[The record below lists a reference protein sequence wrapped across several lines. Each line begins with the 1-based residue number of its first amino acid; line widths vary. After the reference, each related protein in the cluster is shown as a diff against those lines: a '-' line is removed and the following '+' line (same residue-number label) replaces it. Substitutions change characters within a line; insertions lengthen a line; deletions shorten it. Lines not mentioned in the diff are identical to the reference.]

1 MTTTRDNSQFVIATL
16 SEFMRVW
23 NLGED
28 ASFHLET
35 TKGHVTMAFSCKLGL
50 PSAPHP
56 IPTFPSPPPAKVK
69 PHHRGPA
76 QREKN
81 RQRAALYQAA
91 KVVQKPAAPAVT
103 SSLSTPATVS
113 VVTTAPSQITA
124 TVITPTTTSP
134 VTTSTPVVV
143 SSSSL
148 TIQETIPSPCTTSTS
163 SAGPVNGPSIPFI
176 WIAAILTEKDVLK
189 NCDRCQFSDHSLD
202 QIRLHRQEKH
212 RIWECLK
219 CAESFHNKRSFVLHS
234 CVLHPFSEKY
244 YLSLKGR

>member
-1 MTTTRDNSQFVIATL
+1 MHFAVI
-16 SEFMRVW
+16 
-23 NLGED
+23 
-28 ASFHLET
+28 SFRLE
-35 TKGHVTMAFSCKLGL
+35 L
-50 PSAPHP
+50 
-56 IPTFPSPPPAKVK
+56 
-69 PHHRGPA
+69 
-76 QREKN
+76 
-81 RQRAALYQAA
+81 
-91 KVVQKPAAPAVT
+91 
-103 SSLSTPATVS
+103 
-113 VVTTAPSQITA
+113 
-124 TVITPTTTSP
+124 
-134 VTTSTPVVV
+134 TSTWFSFISFNASVF
-143 SSSSL
+143 SSNF
-148 TIQETIPSPCTTSTS
+148 PCRTSTS

>member
-1 MTTTRDNSQFVIATL
+1 MIATL
-16 SEFMRVW
+16 SEFLKVW
-23 NLGED
+23 DLGED
-28 ASFHLET
+28 ASLHLET
-35 TKGHVTMAFSCKLGL
+35 TQGHVTMAFSCKLGP

-134 VTTSTPVVV
+134 VTST
-143 SSSSL
+143 
-148 TIQETIPSPCTTSTS
+148 QY
-163 SAGPVNGPSIPFI
+163 
-176 WIAAILTEKDVLK
+176 
-189 NCDRCQFSDHSLD
+189 
-202 QIRLHRQEKH
+202 
-212 RIWECLK
+212 
-219 CAESFHNKRSFVLHS
+219 
-234 CVLHPFSEKY
+234 PFSEKY